1 MSKKQSFS
9 HIMRSLHRDLG
20 YFVIGLT
27 LIYTI
32 TGIVLS
38 GRALGWLEQTYVIEK
53 NLAKYITKTEFIE
66 KLELSFKE
74 LDCKS
79 DIPISIMKSAN
90 KNIKRFKFLEEKD
103 NILYF
108 KARSNN
114 INYDTKS
121 GNVIYQYISYP
132 PYLKSVIS
140 AHKASHEKLWFYLA
154 ILYSIILSF
163 LAISAMFMV
172 KGKFGFK
179 RRGIYFMLAGI
190 FLVLIF
196 LFIS

>member
-1 MSKKQSFS
+1 MSKKKSFS
-9 HIMRSLHRDLG
+9 HIIRSLHRDLG
-20 YFVIGLT
+20 YFVIGIT

-74 LDCKS
+74 LDSKS

>member
-74 LDCKS
+74 LDSNS

>member
-1 MSKKQSFS
+1 MSKKKSFS
-9 HIMRSLHRDLG
+9 NIMRSLHRDLG

-74 LDCKS
+74 LDSKS

>member
-1 MSKKQSFS
+1 MSKKKSFS
-9 HIMRSLHRDLG
+9 HIIRSLHRDLG
-20 YFVIGLT
+20 YFVIGIT

-53 NLAKYITKTEFIE
+53 NLSKDITKIEFIK

-74 LDCKS
+74 LDSKS
-79 DIPISIMKSAN
+79 DIPMSIMKSAN
-90 KNIKRFKFLEEKD
+90 KSIKYFKFSEEKD

-108 KARSNN
+108 KSRSNN
-114 INYDTKS
+114 INYNTKS
-121 GNVIYQYISYP
+121 GNVIYKYISYP

-140 AHKASHEKLWFYLA
+140 AHKATHEKLWFYLA

-179 RRGIYFMLAGI
+179 KRGIYFMLAGI

>member
-1 MSKKQSFS
+1 MSKKKSFS
-9 HIMRSLHRDLG
+9 NIMRSLHRDLG

-53 NLAKYITKTEFIE
+53 NLSKNISKKEFTKQ
-66 KLELSFKE
+66 LEISLKV
-74 LDCKS
+74 LDIKN
-79 DIPISIMKSAN
+79 DIPISIIKSAS
-90 KNIKRFKFLEEKD
+90 KNIKYFKFLEEKD

-114 INYDTKS
+114 INYNTKS
-121 GNVIYQYISYP
+121 GNVIYKYISYP

-140 AHKASHEKLWFYLA
+140 AHKATHEKLWFYLA

-163 LAISAMFMV
+163 LAISAIFMV

-179 RRGIYFMLAGI
+179 KRGIYFMLAGI

>member
-1 MSKKQSFS
+1 MSKKKSFS
-9 HIMRSLHRDLG
+9 NIMRSLHRDLG

-53 NLAKYITKTEFIE
+53 NLSKNISKKEFTKQ
-66 KLELSFKE
+66 LEISLKV
-74 LDCKS
+74 LDIKN
-79 DIPISIMKSAN
+79 DIPISIIKSAS
-90 KNIKRFKFLEEKD
+90 KNIKYFKFLEEKD

-114 INYDTKS
+114 INYNTKS
-121 GNVIYQYISYP
+121 GNVIYKYISYP

-140 AHKASHEKLWFYLA
+140 AHKATNEKLWFYLA

-163 LAISAMFMV
+163 LAISAIFMV

-179 RRGIYFMLAGI
+179 KRGIYFMLAGI

>member
-74 LDCKS
+74 LDSKS